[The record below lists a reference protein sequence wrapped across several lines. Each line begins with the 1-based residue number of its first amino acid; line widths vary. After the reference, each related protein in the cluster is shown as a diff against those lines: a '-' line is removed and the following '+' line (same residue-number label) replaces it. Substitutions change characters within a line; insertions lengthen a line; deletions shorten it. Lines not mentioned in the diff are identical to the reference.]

1 MTVAE
6 TVAELRS
13 QIPARDRMLEAV
25 GLRRAPSRI
34 VPPPSAFAAFG
45 LGLLVGIGLGLLLQ
59 ATTTGLDDED
69 AAEPVS
75 H

>member
-1 MTVAE
+1 M

-13 QIPARDRMLEAV
+13 QLPAPERMLEAV
-25 GLRRAPSRI
+25 GLRRQPSR
-34 VPPPSAFAAFG
+34 VMPPPSALAAFG

-59 ATTTGLDDED
+59 ATTTGLDDEEV
-69 AAEPVS
+69 AEPVS